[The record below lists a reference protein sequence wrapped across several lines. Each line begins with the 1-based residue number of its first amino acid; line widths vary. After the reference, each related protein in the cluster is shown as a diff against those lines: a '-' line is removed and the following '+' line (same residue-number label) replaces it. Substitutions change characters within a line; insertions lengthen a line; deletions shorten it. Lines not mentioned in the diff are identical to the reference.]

1 MWREG
6 EREKIQKTI
15 QSLRKNRM
23 DAELVENREILLQ
36 KLDQLIPP
44 GAGIASG
51 GSVTLQETHKS
62 EWYLMSSN
70 AVTEEGELWNVDGN
84 GNRVSAL
91 IYGPEHVVVV
101 VGMNKIVAD
110 REAAEQRIRT
120 IAASKNS
127 QRLMDIERNQLWKI

>member
-6 EREKIQKTI
+6 GREKVQKTI

-51 GSVTLQETHKS
+51 GSVTLQETGVEAWMRQGDRIYLSMEDAHKS

-84 GNRVSAL
+84 GNRVSA
-91 IYGPEHVVVV
+91 P
-101 VGMNKIVAD
+101 
-110 REAAEQRIRT
+110 
-120 IAASKNS
+120 KNS

>member
-1 MWREG
+1 M
-6 EREKIQKTI
+6 ERRWERKGSKTI

-51 GSVTLQETHKS
+51 GSVTLQETGVEAWMRQGDRIYLSMEDAHKS

-84 GNRVSAL
+84 GNRVSA
-91 IYGPEHVVVV
+91 P
-101 VGMNKIVAD
+101 
-110 REAAEQRIRT
+110 
-120 IAASKNS
+120 KNS

>member
-1 MWREG
+1 
-6 EREKIQKTI
+6 
-15 QSLRKNRM
+15 M

-51 GSVTLQETHKS
+51 GSVTLQETGVEAWMRQGDRIYLSMEDAHKS

-84 GNRVSAL
+84 GNRVSA
-91 IYGPEHVVVV
+91 P
-101 VGMNKIVAD
+101 
-110 REAAEQRIRT
+110 
-120 IAASKNS
+120 KNS